1 MASGEG
7 IKRLLPLETESQP
20 QPHLGSKR
28 MLPLE
33 THQSQPQP
41 HLGVVR
47 EDTGTE
53 AAQLL
58 RLPPAEGGA
67 GLRFM
72 GEGRG
77 APYTVADGI
86 GPFPVPGAP
95 SGGDTVLDIPED
107 MVVADLGGGGLDKGS
122 AAACGVMS
130 NPTFM
135 RTAEVAEHETLLARL
150 RGVGLYYTASRW
162 RGPGR
167 ASLHRQ

>member
-1 MASGEG
+1 MACGEG

-53 AAQLL
+53 AARLQQLPL
-58 RLPPAEGGA
+58 AEGGA
-67 GLRFM
+67 GLRFV
-72 GEGRG
+72 GEGRVE
-77 APYTVADGI
+77 PYTVTDGI
-86 GPFPVPGAP
+86 GPFPVPGAS
-95 SGGDTVLDIPED
+95 SGGDTVLEIPED
-107 MVVADLGGGGLDKGS
+107 MVVADHGGNGLDKGS
-122 AAACGVMS
+122 AAQS
-130 NPTFM
+130 DPTFM
-135 RTAEVAEHETLLARL
+135 HTAEVAEHVTLLARL

-162 RGPGR
+162 GGPGR
-167 ASLHRQ
+167 ALLHRL